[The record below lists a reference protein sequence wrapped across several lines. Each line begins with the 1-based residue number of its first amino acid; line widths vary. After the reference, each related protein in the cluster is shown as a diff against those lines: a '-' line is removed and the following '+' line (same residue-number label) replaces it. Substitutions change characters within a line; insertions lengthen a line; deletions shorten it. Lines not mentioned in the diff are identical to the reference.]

1 MLSYCLFFR
10 NFFLWREPRD
20 FSNTGSV
27 KSVPNAQEETMTTS
41 QVRIERRAAQRFD
54 LHRSVSVRRG
64 NEEGLAFT
72 QDLSTRGMFLYTD
85 MVLRPDDDL
94 ELVLDMPSEITLS
107 ADTQVR
113 CQVRVLRVTPAASNQ
128 KSGVAVLV
136 RNYEF
141 LQESNPAASLREP
154 APPLD
159 PDSSVM
165 TGGHLAWS
173 GSSIR

>member
-1 MLSYCLFFR
+1 
-10 NFFLWREPRD
+10 
-20 FSNTGSV
+20 
-27 KSVPNAQEETMTTS
+27 MTTS

-54 LHRSVSVRRG
+54 FHRSVSVRRG
-64 NEEGLAFT
+64 SEEGLAFT
-72 QDLSTRGMFLYTD
+72 QDLSARGMFLYTD

-107 ADTQVR
+107 ADTRVR
-113 CQVRVLRVTPAASNQ
+113 CQVRVLRVIPAASSQ

-141 LQESNPAASLREP
+141 LQEASMTPSLREP
-154 APPLD
+154 EPSLD
-159 PDSSVM
+159 ADTSALA
-165 TGGHLAWS
+165 GGHLAWT